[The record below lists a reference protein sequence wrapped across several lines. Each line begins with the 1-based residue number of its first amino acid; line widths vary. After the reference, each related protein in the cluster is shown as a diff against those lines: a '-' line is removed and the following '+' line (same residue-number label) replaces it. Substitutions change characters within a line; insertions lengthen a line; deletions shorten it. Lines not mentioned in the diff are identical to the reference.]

1 MYLNNYDH
9 LKFLIVV
16 PDVIDL
22 FDDYIYLIHVEV
34 VLFPLSLV
42 HIIVYNL
49 WTRYYLNK
57 EDDDDANK
65 RIEDVNSGINT

>member
-9 LKFLIVV
+9 LKFSIVV

-22 FDDYIYLIHVEV
+22 FDDYTYLIHVEV